1 MTEYSDNLT
10 PDQYRREGFRLG
22 IEAAKEACRNIIKD
36 YDVMEPGKPDHYAS
50 MKTQRAA
57 KGMVRLAIQE
67 ISAIDVDEVLAKVE
81 AVDPLIAA
89 AITLRDAL
97 DGDERS
103 NMHCLLL
110 AACFG
115 AERFD
120 KMTAS
125 PITHD
130 GAPKAMLHDLLTA
143 IIDPNDPAL
152 DDLRACN
159 QPTMTVT
166 ARPAP
171 DALAQKWGE

>member
-1 MTEYSDNLT
+1 MT
-10 PDQYRREGFRLG
+10 PDQYRSEGFQAG
-22 IEAAKEACRNIIKD
+22 IEAAKEACRNTIKN

-57 KGMVRLAIQE
+57 KGMVLLAIEE
-67 ISAIDVDEVLAKVE
+67 ISALSPTQQA
-81 AVDPLIAA
+81 DPLIAA

-103 NMHCLLL
+103 DMHCLLL

-130 GAPKAMLHDLLTA
+130 GAPMAMLRDLLTA
-143 IIDPNDPAL
+143 IIDPSDPAL
-152 DDLRACN
+152 DDLRMINLAK
-159 QPTMTVT
+159 TE
-166 ARPAP
+166 AAP
-171 DALAQKWGE
+171 